1 MCTQGCRAFI
11 WGGTGVQELSHEHCS
26 CVCDDGSWSDL
37 NILDSASCVP
47 RKAHLV
53 FGWFGLV
60 LSTTCFCHAAYHRH
74 RQVCTAVKIQR
85 VDPEKKSTVD
95 FGSRLGLTKTQAL
108 KKLD

>member
-1 MCTQGCRAFI
+1 M
-11 WGGTGVQELSHEHCS
+11 
-26 CVCDDGSWSDL
+26 CDDGSWSDL

-53 FGWFGLV
+53 FGWVGLV

-74 RQVCTAVKIQR
+74 RQVVTAVNNTTSRPGYLFCLKFIR
-85 VDPEKKSTVD
+85 GPEKKRTVD
-95 FGSRLGLTKTQAL
+95 FGSRLGLTKPQAL